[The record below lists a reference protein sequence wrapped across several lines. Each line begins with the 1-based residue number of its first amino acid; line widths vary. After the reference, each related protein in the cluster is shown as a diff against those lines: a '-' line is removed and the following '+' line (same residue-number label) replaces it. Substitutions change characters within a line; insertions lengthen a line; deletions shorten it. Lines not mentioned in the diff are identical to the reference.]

1 MKKQS
6 FRIKSFYTI
15 IAHSPDEVELRSGIW
30 NPISHFLRDDQK
42 SGHLASIVQAL
53 NGEADVK
60 TIAERLK
67 VKRSEIE
74 SLLDHLNSIQVLE
87 QGDSSAFDYY
97 LNVAAPTFRHYHD
110 NPAHPTKRPILLL
123 GEASL
128 TQGIQ
133 DLLNKSFGEGAVPV
147 EVQSDAQWKTDL
159 MQDDGWLYDPLQ
171 LEKMLERFASWKDA
185 FVVLAT
191 RHVEPLTSSYLNRL
205 AHELHFPWLH
215 AAADGPFILV
225 GPLFKGGEGPCYD
238 CFEKRVSMNMRDHAQ
253 YQKYK
258 QALSQAQVFSNTV
271 KGYEQVILHYLIS
284 LTSMEIMNFY
294 LTGCSFVKNKVHST
308 YLPSMEISFSEVL
321 QLSNCVTC
329 GALLRRDEH
338 QLYFE
343 SESLI
348 KEEG

>member
-1 MKKQS
+1 MKKTA
-6 FRIKSFYTI
+6 FRIKSFYTTI
-15 IAHSPDEVELRSGIW
+15 IHSPDEVELRSGIW

-42 SGHLASIVQAL
+42 SGHLASIIHAL
-53 NGEADVK
+53 NGEDDVK
-60 TIAERLK
+60 SMAQKLN

-87 QGDSSAFDYY
+87 KGSSSAFDYY
-97 LNVAAPTFRHYHD
+97 LNVAAPTFQHYHE
-110 NPAHPTKRPILLL
+110 NPAHQTKRPILLL
-123 GEASL
+123 GDQCV
-128 TQGIQ
+128 TKPIQ
-133 DLLNKSFGEGAVPV
+133 DLINKSFGENKISV
-147 EVQSDAQWKTDL
+147 EVLHDEEWKTELLREED
-159 MQDDGWLYDPLQ
+159 WLYDPLQ
-171 LEKMLERFASWKDA
+171 LEKMRERFASWKGA

-191 RHVEPLTSSYLNRL
+191 RHVEPLVASYLNRL

-215 AAADGPFILV
+215 AAADGPFVLV
-225 GPLFKGGEGPCYD
+225 GPLFAGGAGPCYD

-258 QALSQAQVFSNTV
+258 AAASQGQVFS
-271 KGYEQVILHYLIS
+271 KKAEGYEQVILHYLTS
-284 LTSMEIMNFY
+284 LTTMEVMNFY

-329 GALLRRDEH
+329 GTLLRRDEH

-348 KEEG
+348 EKQS